1 MTGLQIL
8 GTGRSLPT
16 KVLTNDD
23 MRQFVDTS
31 DEWITS
37 RTGIHTRHLC
47 QEETCTTLAAQAGQ
61 KALKASGLS
70 PKDIGLC
77 IVATF
82 TPQWATPS
90 VACLVQKELG
100 LPYGIPCFDLNA
112 ACSGF
117 LYALDTARALLTA
130 HETKYALVIGAEQI
144 SQVLDFSDR
153 STCVLFGDGAG
164 AAVVTLSPEHPYASL
179 LGSDGAQ
186 SCIWAKGPGH
196 EPSHL
201 QMDGKA
207 VFRFAVDII
216 PRAVH
221 GLLEKTGLSLSQIH
235 HVVCHQA
242 NSRIL
247 DYAAKKLQAP
257 EGLFYQNIGRYGNTS
272 AASIPICLDEMS
284 RDRLL
289 TPGKRVLCVGFGA
302 GLTWG
307 ACLLT
312 F

>member
-1 MTGLQIL
+1 M
-8 GTGRSLPT
+8 
-16 KVLTNDD
+16 
-23 MRQFVDTS
+23 
-31 DEWITS
+31 
-37 RTGIHTRHLC
+37 
-47 QEETCTTLAAQAGQ
+47 
-61 KALKASGLS
+61 
-70 PKDIGLC
+70 
-77 IVATF
+77 
-82 TPQWATPS
+82 
-90 VACLVQKELG
+90 
-100 LPYGIPCFDLNA
+100 
-112 ACSGF
+112 
-117 LYALDTARALLTA
+117 DTARALLTA
-130 HETKYALVIGAEQI
+130 HDTKYALVIGAEQI

-164 AAVVTLSPEHPYASL
+164 AAVVTLSPQHPYASL

-186 SCIWAKGPGH
+186 SCIWAKGPGPD
-196 EPSHL
+196 PSHL

-284 RDRLL
+284 RDGLL